1 MAARLDTGES
11 PTDGNADPRM
21 FFMAF
26 AACKLNREEI
36 ERKMCGK
43 KVNSRDRY
51 DLNSSE
57 TVGAVCYC
65 RRQLCYTYFLT
76 AHFFVGLSVS
86 PAQFVSLQSPYDQLH
101 TSVDFICRRLACRLM
116 HYFG

>member
-43 KVNSRDRY
+43 KVNNRDRY

-57 TVGAVCYC
+57 TVVRYAI
-65 RRQLCYTYFLT
+65 
-76 AHFFVGLSVS
+76 VGDNF
-86 PAQFVSLQSPYDQLH
+86 ATRIF
-101 TSVDFICRRLACRLM
+101 
-116 HYFG
+116 